1 MERKKCSTQPFY
13 IQEMCTVLGLSPLC
27 ERTEL
32 AAPSFEARKLE
43 REIRHAANN
52 GEFDKNLEQL
62 DELKTLI
69 DMSDPINRQWV
80 LRTEGMARYRLGQIG
95 FKEYEGLIHIQLIR
109 PYMVYLPPLRL
120 KLFLQ
125 PEHHLHLEDQ
135 VLKASLLHYSHKWRF
150 PIHMLELVVY

>member
-1 MERKKCSTQPFY
+1 M
-13 IQEMCTVLGLSPLC
+13 
-27 ERTEL
+27 
-32 AAPSFEARKLE
+32 E

-95 FKEYEGLIHIQLIR
+95 FKEYEELILQGIIPGLYTFPVCR
-109 PYMVYLPPLRL
+109 KAVCCTFFFPYSAMFR
-120 KLFLQ
+120 
-125 PEHHLHLEDQ
+125 
-135 VLKASLLHYSHKWRF
+135 ACR
-150 PIHMLELVVY
+150 